1 MSLAAPRRG
10 IVQLVQAPRGAFR
23 KIVLAPGQALE
34 LGRDERAE
42 VRIEDPSL
50 RGAHLRLEFDAVGL
64 HLRELGGTGSLSIDG
79 ERRSFGEVH
88 SGGWFS
94 AGRSTFRFFLERRSP
109 PVEPRAPA
117 AGAAEALAA
126 LRPLAALGKLW
137 GVFDAARAPRILQL
151 CEEAVDPHES
161 LYLGTAGRELDEVAP
176 YLVRFDPR
184 SGLLDRLALEG
195 WGEAWGIYASAELS
209 PKDVRRHFRRF
220 LVTEEE
226 TTRERLYFRWYDP
239 RVWRAF
245 WPVATPRQRAELVGG
260 LSAVYAEG
268 ERGELLECA
277 GVPGAL
283 PEGAPSVAAAPDDGA
298 DAQGAMLA
306 PGGDDVPDP

>member
-1 MSLAAPRRG
+1 MSEAARRRG

-23 KIVLAPGQALE
+23 KIVLAPGQSLE

-42 VRIEDPSL
+42 VRIEDPAL

-79 ERRSFGEVH
+79 ERRSFGELH

-94 AGRSTFRFFLERRSP
+94 AGRSAFRFFLERRSP

-117 AGAAEALAA
+117 AGAAEALAV
-126 LRPLAALGKLW
+126 LRTIAGLGKLW

-151 CEEAVDPHES
+151 CEESVDPHES
-161 LYLGTAGRELDEVAP
+161 LYLGAAGRSLDEVAP

-184 SGLLDRLALEG
+184 SDLLDRLVLEG

-209 PKDVRRHFRRF
+209 PKDLRRHFRRF

-260 LSAVYAEG
+260 LAAVYAEG
-268 ERGELLECA
+268 EQGELLVCA
-277 GVPGAL
+277 GAQGVL
-283 PEGAPSVAAAPDDGA
+283 PDGEPTVAAAPRAGA
-298 DAQGAMLA
+298 DASGPRGA
-306 PGGDDVPDP
+306 PGGGDVPDP